1 MSALI
6 DVIVSYLVAY
16 EQLLVTVLLGIL
28 TALSVLYTIL
38 YYTKQEIKRKIE
50 NKKKQKISEVRIN
63 KSVETTTDQHD
74 VIVKPISV
82 NSSGEKQIVT
92 VGTPTTKTIQ
102 SEYNLEHFMIRLYK
116 NGVAV
121 TRLKEGMEKS
131 RGISLN
137 RLGQICMHK
146 VSSSST
152 WKPTTGSPFVRFPLE
167 KLIGCF
173 HAEGTSMPSF
183 IMDFKVKTWHLA
195 VGSWYEVNFIVIG
208 FKLMAE
214 KLRTD
219 KDEFMSSVVTL
230 LSKQTSSQSQHSSS
244 NMSSKREHKVLTASP
259 PSRKGSTS
267 TAAALLFPQ
276 TSGNDDDDD
285 DALSVSTINTN
296 AHNH

>member
-16 EQLLVTVLLGIL
+16 EQLLVTVLLSIL

-38 YYTKQEIKRKIE
+38 YYTKQELKRKIE

-74 VIVKPISV
+74 VIMKPISA
-82 NSSGEKQIVT
+82 NSSGEKQIVSV

-137 RLGQICMHK
+137 SLGQICMHK
-146 VSSSST
+146 VSSST
-152 WKPTTGSPFVRFPLE
+152 WKPTTGFPFVRFSLE

-195 VGSWYEVNFIVIG
+195 VDSWYEVNFVVIG

-219 KDEFMSSVVTL
+219 KEFMSSVVTL

-276 TSGNDDDDD
+276 ASGNNDDDDD

-296 AHNH
+296 AHNR

>member
-38 YYTKQEIKRKIE
+38 YYTKQELKRKIE
-50 NKKKQKISEVRIN
+50 YKKKQKISEVRIN

-74 VIVKPISV
+74 VIMKPISA
-82 NSSGEKQIVT
+82 NSCGEKQIVSV

-146 VSSSST
+146 VSSST
-152 WKPTTGSPFVRFPLE
+152 WKPTTGSPFVRFSLE

-183 IMDFKVKTWHLA
+183 IMDFKEKTWHLA
-195 VGSWYEVNFIVIG
+195 VGSWYEVNFVVIG

-219 KDEFMSSVVTL
+219 KSEFMSSVVTL
-230 LSKQTSSQSQHSSS
+230 LSKQTSSQLQHSSS

-276 TSGNDDDDD
+276 ASGNDDDDD

-296 AHNH
+296 AHNR

>member
-1 MSALI
+1 MTALI
-6 DVIVSYLVAY
+6 DAIVSYLVAY
-16 EQLLVTVLLGIL
+16 EQMLVTVLLGTL
-28 TALSVLYTIL
+28 TALSVVYTVL
-38 YYTKQEIKRKIE
+38 YYTKQELKRKIE
-50 NKKKQKISEVRIN
+50 KKKKISEVRIN
-63 KSVETTTDQHD
+63 KSTETTDQNA
-74 VIVKPISV
+74 VISKPIPA
-82 NSSGEKQIVT
+82 NSSGEKRITTAT
-92 VGTPTTKTIQ
+92 VVSPTTKTIQ

-137 RLGQICMHK
+137 RMGEICMHK
-146 VSSSST
+146 VASSST
-152 WKPTTGSPFVRFPLE
+152 WKPTGGSPFVRFPLSR
-167 KLIGCF
+167 LIGCF

-195 VGSWYEVNFIVIG
+195 VGSSIEVNYIVRG
-208 FKLMAE
+208 FKIMGE

-219 KDEFMSSVVTL
+219 DEFLNSVISL
-230 LSKQTSSQSQHSSS
+230 LSKQTSLQSQHPSS
-244 NMSSKREHKVLTASP
+244 NMPSKQEYKVLTASP

-276 TSGNDDDDD
+276 TSSGNDDDD

-296 AHNH
+296 VRNH

>member
-38 YYTKQEIKRKIE
+38 YYTKQELKRKIE

-74 VIVKPISV
+74 VIMKPISA
-82 NSSGEKQIVT
+82 NSSGEKQIVK

-146 VSSSST
+146 VSSST

-195 VGSWYEVNFIVIG
+195 VSSWNEVNFVVIG

-219 KDEFMSSVVTL
+219 KNEFMSSVVTL

-285 DALSVSTINTN
+285 ALSVSTINTN
-296 AHNH
+296 APNR